1 MLQKCKTLVFH
12 FNKAS
17 ITNPDIPMWVIKF
30 DGNTEYINHIDFEC
44 VSFSTKETPDNI
56 HTKGS
61 LKFKNV
67 SLEIVDG
74 NARVFS

>member
-1 MLQKCKTLVFH
+1 MVFH

-17 ITNPDIPMWVIKF
+17 ITNPDIPAWVLKIKGETYYVKHVKF
-30 DGNTEYINHIDFEC
+30 SNVTFE
-44 VSFSTKETPDNI
+44 TKETPASE

-67 SLEIVDG
+67 CYHIENDEALIWSG
-74 NARVFS
+74 KS